1 MKSDYRTRAFHF
13 LKSIFPYIQNNL
25 FSDWDIS
32 RAVKLYVSDHP
43 SRRVSFEEG
52 SARFALITSDYVIKW
67 DYDAECVAEIGGCE
81 REAEVY
87 KMACDA
93 GYEYLFAE
101 TTLITYCGYTFSIM
115 PRIKAIGPKCHKYTL
130 KEMLSYDELN
140 WIKSIGLID
149 FHDWN
154 WGIRHNQPV
163 IVDYA
168 YIEDCEDEEEE
179 TA

>member
-1 MKSDYRTRAFHF
+1 MKSDYRTRAFQF
-13 LKSIFPYIQNNL
+13 LKSIFPYIENSL
-25 FSDWDIS
+25 FSEWDVKQ
-32 RAVKLYVSDHP
+32 AVGRYICDHP
-43 SRRVSFEEG
+43 SRRISSEAG
-52 SARFALITSDYVIKW
+52 SARIALLTSDYVIKW

-81 REAEVY
+81 REAAVY

-101 TTLITYCGYTFSIM
+101 TTLITYRGYIFSIM
-115 PRIKAIGPKCHKYTL
+115 PRIKAIGPNCHKYTF
-130 KEMLSYDELN
+130 EQMLSYDELS
-140 WIKSIGLID
+140 WIRSIGLTD

-154 WGIRHNQPV
+154 WGIRHHQPV

-168 YIEDCEDEEEE
+168 YIEECEDEE